1 MGFGTRISGSEQT
14 MKIDPRTESSREVA
28 PTATDATRQP
38 SKPAEKTPDAVQ
50 LSAQVRLAD
59 EAVRA
64 AAISG
69 DVRPAAV
76 EKARALLQSGQLAR
90 DLGSLADRIIDSLV
104 QSRDSSKP

>member
-14 MKIDPRTESSREVA
+14 MKVNPRTESSREVA

-38 SKPAEKTPDAVQ
+38 SRTAEKPPDAVK
-50 LSAQVRLAD
+50 LSDELRLAD

-69 DVRPAAV
+69 DVRPANV
-76 EKARALLQSGQLAR
+76 ARARELLQSGQLAR

-104 QSRDSSKP
+104 QARDPKI

>member
-1 MGFGTRISGSEQT
+1 MGFGTRVTGSEQT
-14 MKIDPRTESSREVA
+14 MKVDPRTQSSREVA

-38 SKPAEKTPDAVQ
+38 SRPVEKAPDAVH
-50 LSAQVRLAD
+50 LSGDLRLAD

-76 EKARALLQSGQLAR
+76 EKARAMLQSGTLAR

-104 QSRDSSKP
+104 QARDIQQP

>member
-1 MGFGTRISGSEQT
+1 
-14 MKIDPRTESSREVA
+14 MKVNPRTESSREVA

-38 SKPAEKTPDAVQ
+38 SRTAEKTPDAVK
-50 LSAQVRLAD
+50 LSDELRLAD

-69 DVRPAAV
+69 DVRPANV
-76 EKARALLQSGQLAR
+76 ARARELLQSGQLAR

-104 QSRDSSKP
+104 QARDPKI

>member
-1 MGFGTRISGSEQT
+1 MGFGTRIPGSEQT
-14 MKIDPRTESSREVA
+14 MKVDPRTESTREVA

-38 SKPAEKTPDAVQ
+38 TRPAEKTPDAVR
-50 LSAQVRLAD
+50 LSDEFRLAD

-76 EKARALLQSGQLAR
+76 AKARELLQSGQLAR

-104 QSRDSSKP
+104 QGRESSS

>member
-1 MGFGTRISGSEQT
+1 
-14 MKIDPRTESSREVA
+14 MKVDPRTESSREVA

-38 SKPAEKTPDAVQ
+38 SRVAEKNPDAVK
-50 LSAQVRLAD
+50 LSDELRLAD

-69 DVRPAAV
+69 DVRPANV
-76 EKARALLQSGQLAR
+76 ARARELYESGLLAR

-104 QSRDSSKP
+104 HGRDLKN

>member
-1 MGFGTRISGSEQT
+1 MGFGTRLTGSEQT
-14 MKIDPRTESSREVA
+14 MKVNPRTESSREVA

-38 SKPAEKTPDAVQ
+38 TRPAEKTPDAVR
-50 LSAQVRLAD
+50 LSDEFRLAD

-76 EKARALLQSGQLAR
+76 AKARELLQSGQLAR

-104 QSRDSSKP
+104 QGRESSS

>member
-1 MGFGTRISGSEQT
+1 MGFGTRLTGSEQT
-14 MKIDPRTESSREVA
+14 MKVNPRTESSREVA

-38 SKPAEKTPDAVQ
+38 SRTAEKTPDAVK
-50 LSAQVRLAD
+50 LSDELRLAD

-69 DVRPAAV
+69 DVRPANV
-76 EKARALLQSGQLAR
+76 ARARELLQSGQLAR

-104 QSRDSSKP
+104 QARDPKI

>member
-1 MGFGTRISGSEQT
+1 MEFGTRKTGSEET
-14 MKIDPRTESSREVA
+14 MKVDPRTESSREVA

-38 SKPAEKTPDAVQ
+38 SKQVEKTPDAVR
-50 LSAQVRLAD
+50 LSDELRLAD

-90 DLGSLADRIIDSLV
+90 DLGSLADRIIDSLI
-104 QSRDSSKP
+104 QARDSSKS

>member
-1 MGFGTRISGSEQT
+1 MGFDTGMPERTT

-38 SKPAEKTPDAVQ
+38 VKAATKAPDAVR
-50 LSAQVRLAD
+50 LSGDLRLAD

-64 AAISG
+64 AAFSG

-76 EKARALLQSGQLAR
+76 AKARELLQSGQLAK
-90 DLGSLADRIIDSLV
+90 DLGSLADRIVDSLI
-104 QSRDSSKP
+104 QARDTQD